1 MKNSNQVEQLTETP
15 DLMGADLDDKAKVWL
30 NDLLWQ
36 QRQARLGQSDAAS
49 SWSKDCVFLGALGL
63 QSKPV
68 WDNQMVSNEYHV
80 NGNPWFQKGWQQT
93 SFLQMWKD
101 VVSFCSSNSGIQ
113 KVYSSNIVLYVFLL
127 GRRFAAKGFA

>member
-68 WDNQMVSNEYHV
+68 WNNQMVSNEYQSCQWKSLV
-80 NGNPWFQKGWQQT
+80 PKGVAANFFLANVKRCCFFLFQQLRNTK
-93 SFLQMWKD
+93 S
-101 VVSFCSSNSGIQ
+101 I
-113 KVYSSNIVLYVFLL
+113 
-127 GRRFAAKGFA
+127 